1 MTTTRLGLIS
11 FSDGRERVHRD
22 ILPDIMQHENKIVSI
37 LEETGEIEMHRAKE
51 VVHSHKSAREEAR
64 RLAALRLDGVIF
76 NIPVFAFP
84 NYVTITTQLLRGPYL
99 LLTPHDARYPG
110 LTGLLAAGGAL
121 NQIDTRHERLWLDL
135 DNRESVEQI
144 CTFARAARAANRLR
158 GQVYG
163 LVGGRSIGM
172 ATGAAPAELWQQQ
185 FGVDVDHVDQS
196 EVLRLAEL
204 VPDAEVQKA
213 KVWLE
218 QNVREIVY
226 DGEQL
231 TPEKWD
237 FQLRC
242 YIALKE
248 IVDQYQ
254 FDFAGIKCHFDMS
267 EFHSVQCMSAAFLN
281 DPYDWNGP
289 KEPVPLACEADS
301 DGALTMQILKLVSGK
316 PPSLLDLR
324 FYDKNKQ
331 AYVMPNC
338 GSAPT
343 WFAARSDDPA
353 ENLAQVRLVP
363 SISKYAGGGAH
374 VQFIFKGG
382 AMTLARLT
390 RSPEGYQ
397 LVVAQ
402 AEAVEFP
409 LPEVQGTNSRWP
421 HAFVRLNVP
430 PKKLIHTLQANHLH
444 GIAGDYQEELLTFAR
459 LLGIKSIVL
468 GQPTDMPTPGSED
481 IQ

>member
-1 MTTTRLGLIS
+1 MTIRLGLIS
-11 FSDGRERVHRD
+11 FSDGRERVHQD
-22 ILPDIMQHENKIVSI
+22 ILPDITQHENKIISI
-37 LEETGEIEMHRAKE
+37 LEETGDITVHRAQE
-51 VVHSHKSAREEAR
+51 VVHSHRSAREQAR
-64 RLAALRLDGVIF
+64 RLAALDLDGVIF

-84 NYVTITTQLLRGPYL
+84 NYIVIASQLLNVPFL
-99 LLTPHDARYPG
+99 LLTPHDTRYPG

-121 NQIDTRHERLWLDL
+121 KQIDTPHERLWLDL
-135 DNRESVEQI
+135 DQPDSAAQI
-144 CTFARAARAANRLR
+144 RTFARSARATSRLR

-163 LVGGRSIGM
+163 LIGGRSIGM
-172 ATGAAPAELWQQQ
+172 GTGAAPAELWQQI

-196 EVLRLAEL
+196 EVLRLADL
-204 VPDAEVQKA
+204 VPADEVKA
-213 KVWLE
+213 AKAWMEKHML
-218 QNVREIVY
+218 EIVY
-226 DGEQL
+226 DGEL
-231 TPEKWD
+231 MTPEKWD

-248 IVDQYQ
+248 IVDHYQ

-267 EFHSVQCMSAAFLN
+267 EFYSVQCMSAAFLN

-301 DGALTMQILKLVSGK
+301 DGALTMQILKLISGK
-316 PPSLLDLR
+316 PPSLLDIR
-324 FYDKNKQ
+324 FFDKNRQ
-331 AYVMPNC
+331 VYVLPNC

-353 ENLAQVRLVP
+353 ENLARVRLVP

-374 VQFIFKGG
+374 VQFVFKGG
-382 AMTLARLT
+382 ELTLARLT

-397 LVVAQ
+397 LVIAL

-409 LPEVQGTNSRWP
+409 LPEVQGTTSRWP
-421 HAFVRLNVP
+421 HAFVRLDVE

-444 GIAGDYQEELLTFAR
+444 GIAGDYREELLTFAR
-459 LLGIKSIVL
+459 MLGIKTVVL
-468 GQPTDMPTPGSED
+468 GQGEAYAAVEGSGVA
-481 IQ
+481 